1 MGVIMKNAIA
11 ILGGLG
17 VGAALMYMFDP
28 DRGNTRR
35 AMIRDKAVSLDR
47 KTRRAVSGRVQD
59 LSNRAKGMLHEGKA
73 AFDKRTESGTTS
85 PQAF

>member
-1 MGVIMKNAIA
+1 MKNAIA

-28 DRGNTRR
+28 ERGNTRR
-35 AMIRDKAVSLDR
+35 AMMRDKAVRLDR
-47 KTRRAVSGRVQD
+47 KTREAVSGRVHD

-73 AFDKRTESGTTS
+73 AFEKRAESGSTS
-85 PQAF
+85 PQAY